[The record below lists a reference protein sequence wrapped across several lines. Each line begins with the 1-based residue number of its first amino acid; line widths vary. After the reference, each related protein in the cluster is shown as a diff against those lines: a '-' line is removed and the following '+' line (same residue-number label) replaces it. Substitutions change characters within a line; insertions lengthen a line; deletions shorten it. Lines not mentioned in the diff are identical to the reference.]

1 MACEG
6 SDKMVK
12 GGFCAPAELFWSDY
26 LANTL
31 GVTGRGHWCAAHMIN
46 HSLHTFLCRHHSNR
60 NCVVLSKQQAVGN
73 KGHQIPQK
81 EDELE
86 LGIGM
91 RYCMLY
97 LCPSPWL
104 TDGSTT
110 VQSSRTLPHIFDTAP
125 IWQQMLSADRWTV
138 RNVPWT
144 LYPGT
149 SFPPTPVT
157 FTADQIRRQWWDSS
171 QASLCSPMMWGP
183 GFSKTVSV
191 EHFIFISFIFR
202 ISLNPQKVTVRSR
215 GHTLCPFQRRYIPV
229 AHPTIPQYL
238 PNNGGGSVMAWDC
251 LAASGNESLMFVDIY
266 ISKSMNSEVYIA
278 IISTQIAPNVAK
290 LIGQHF
296 WVGKRDNDP
305 KHTA

>member
-6 SDKMVK
+6 SDEMVK

-125 IWQQMLSADRWTV
+125 IWQQVLSADRWTV
-138 RNVPWT
+138 RNGLCTQVPPFLPLQSPSLLNKSGDSDETPLRQVCVPWWCEAQ
-144 LYPGT
+144 G
-149 SFPPTPVT
+149 
-157 FTADQIRRQWWDSS
+157 S
-171 QASLCSPMMWGP
+171 QRAWVWS
-183 GFSKTVSV
+183 
-191 EHFIFISFIFR
+191 
-202 ISLNPQKVTVRSR
+202 ISLHLQDKPESAKGREVIPCVHFKDVTSQWHIQPYHNICQTWWRQCYGVGLFCCQWKRV
-215 GHTLCPFQRRYIPV
+215 TNVCRYI
-229 AHPTIPQYL
+229 Y
-238 PNNGGGSVMAWDC
+238 
-251 LAASGNESLMFVDIY
+251 
-266 ISKSMNSEVYIA
+266 K
-278 IISTQIAPNVAK
+278 
-290 LIGQHF
+290 
-296 WVGKRDNDP
+296 
-305 KHTA
+305 